1 MRLAELSTLPGVLA
15 CALVGEDGLALEMSG
30 ELGEVL
36 AAELAA
42 LRSGV
47 ERAGRRLS
55 AGQVTRLAFTG
66 ETLEVV
72 ALFSGERA
80 VGAALARGS
89 DTRAAQQALARVG
102 TELGAQLTAPGRGLP
117 ADRSPESGR

>member
-1 MRLAELSTLPGVLA
+1 VRLAELSTLPGVLA

-42 LRSGV
+42 LRSGG

-55 AGQVTRLAFTG
+55 AGQITRLAFTSD
-66 ETLEVV
+66 TLEVV
-72 ALFSGERA
+72 ALFSGARA
-80 VGAALARGS
+80 VGAALPRGS
-89 DTRAAQQALARVG
+89 DTRAAQQALARVAA
-102 TELGAQLTAPGRGLP
+102 ELGAPGRGLP
-117 ADRSPESGR
+117 ADRSPEPGG